1 MKIIPQYLILSLL
14 TLVSLPL
21 PAQGWQ
27 ADIEQYFNKVRSKTY
42 PALPANAFSE
52 QNERGVLSFINPYL
66 TDSST
71 AVATKAHEIYYAI
84 SSKSDD
90 VSIRTLGVQTLLR
103 ACSQADREITG
114 TVLDLVIQFNK
125 DDFTLAA
132 KDSVRK
138 LVKNE
143 NHHLEELM
151 KIAAFL
157 DLKDLIPD
165 IRPYSQPGNQP
176 SKRWAA
182 IISLARMGE
191 SSAVGEMMK
200 RVSKLPMNDNL
211 VYNIFPDLVFTHRP
225 EAIAFLVEE
234 LGSNERNCLSADI
247 EREVRIPCGYRIME
261 QLAPVIGGFPF
272 DLDES
277 GDLKTSNYPAAL
289 ATVRQWFSDH
299 NTYVILNRRY

>member
-1 MKIIPQYLILSLL
+1 
-14 TLVSLPL
+14 
-21 PAQGWQ
+21 
-27 ADIEQYFNKVRSKTY
+27 
-42 PALPANAFSE
+42 
-52 QNERGVLSFINPYL
+52 
-66 TDSST
+66 
-71 AVATKAHEIYYAI
+71 
-84 SSKSDD
+84 
-90 VSIRTLGVQTLLR
+90 
-103 ACSQADREITG
+103 
-114 TVLDLVIQFNK
+114 
-125 DDFTLAA
+125 
-132 KDSVRK
+132 
-138 LVKNE
+138 
-143 NHHLEELM
+143 
-151 KIAAFL
+151 
-157 DLKDLIPD
+157 
-165 IRPYSQPGNQP
+165 
-176 SKRWAA
+176 
-182 IISLARMGE
+182 
-191 SSAVGEMMK
+191 MK